1 VLQKELR
8 QLVDLTSMCS
18 RPILAAHWYKR
29 NLPVRVSSPMRRLQA
44 NTDIAAWRIVDG
56 EAVIVHAVSSAYY
69 GLNSTGTFIW
79 ESIVSEPM
87 ASHDIADRVTDRIGV
102 TGDSIRDEVEA
113 FLASL
118 EAEGLACEAAG
129 APVTS
134 PTAAASAPPAAG
146 GPFVP
151 PRLARFGEL
160 EQLVLSGE

>member
-1 VLQKELR
+1 
-8 QLVDLTSMCS
+8 
-18 RPILAAHWYKR
+18 
-29 NLPVRVSSPMRRLQA
+29 MRRVQA

-56 EAVIVHAVSSAYY
+56 EAVIVHATSSAYY

-79 ESIVSEPM
+79 ESIVGEPM
-87 ASHDIADRVTDRIGV
+87 ASHDIANRMTARFGV
-102 TGDSIRDEVEA
+102 TTDSIHNEVEA

-118 EAEGLACEAAG
+118 EAEGLTREAAG
-129 APVTS
+129 TS
-134 PTAAASAPPAAG
+134 NGSSGGGVSAPSGAI